1 MSIYEAGK
9 FTFDQNLK
17 QKTVNLNNTYQNQIV
32 IKVTPV
38 GENINLYLTDVQNN
52 YFIIEK
58 NTFEEVVVN
67 YIVLESDL

>member
-1 MSIYEAGK
+1 MPIHEAGK

-17 QKTVNLNNTYQNQIV
+17 QKTINLSNTYQNQIV